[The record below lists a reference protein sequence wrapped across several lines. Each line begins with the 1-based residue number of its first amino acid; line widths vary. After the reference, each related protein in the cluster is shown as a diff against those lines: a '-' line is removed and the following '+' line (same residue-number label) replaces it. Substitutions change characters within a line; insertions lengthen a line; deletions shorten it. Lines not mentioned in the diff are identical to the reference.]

1 VCSFLVFNNC
11 RPFQSCFFHHFTNSL
26 LSPYFWL
33 PPTCSVDVQWTGS
46 HGYVFPFPW
55 LYHTFYS
62 VSSVRDT
69 DEDHSFGE
77 SNVLICCY
85 LSRVTDAMGSPR
97 LLMRQTWI
105 IGTVWI
111 IQISDAHT
119 WTQLNYFNIYIY
131 YMYTFQTTCNIRGS
145 SMYGGTPI

>member
-1 VCSFLVFNNC
+1 M
-11 RPFQSCFFHHFTNSL
+11 NSL

-46 HGYVFPFPW
+46 LGYVFPFPW

-62 VSSVRDT
+62 VSYVRDT

-119 WTQLNYFNIYIY
+119 WTQLNYFNIYICTLFKPHVTY
-131 YMYTFQTTCNIRGS
+131 VVVQCMVEPPFNVSWRKVISHLTFKFSDPKLI
-145 SMYGGTPI
+145 